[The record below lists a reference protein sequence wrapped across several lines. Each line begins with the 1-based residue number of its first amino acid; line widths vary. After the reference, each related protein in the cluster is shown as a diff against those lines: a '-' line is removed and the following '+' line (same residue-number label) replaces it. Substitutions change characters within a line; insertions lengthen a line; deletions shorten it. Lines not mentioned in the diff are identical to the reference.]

1 MTTRQLNELFRQ
13 VSLIG
18 PTFNQRCLSTCRYH
32 YINSTMPQQKQKQPV
47 LSESQ
52 MNPAVKEL
60 QYAVRGPIV
69 ARAVEID
76 NELKSGSTSYNFEK
90 VIKCNIGDA
99 HAMGQ
104 KPITYIRQV
113 VAGMLLPETLPDL
126 PESVQVRVRE
136 ILAGC
141 GGQSIGAYSNSAGV
155 EVIRE
160 HIAKFIE
167 ERDGGVPSRPEDVF
181 LSTGA
186 SGGIVKVLKML
197 TFGSGKDRTGI
208 MIPTPQYPL
217 YSATISELE
226 AVRCNYYLDEETNW
240 SLKLDELEKAYN
252 SAAEKCAPRV
262 LCIINP
268 GNPTGNVLSK
278 ENIQGVIKFAYEK
291 NLFVLSDEVYQDNIW
306 DDNCQFHSFK
316 KTCYELGEPY
326 RSGLQYASFHSISKG
341 YMGECGL
348 RGGYMELVNWQS
360 GVKTEMIKLLS
371 SRLCPPVTGQAAMD
385 CVVKAPKRGDSCY
398 ELWKDERDHV
408 LAELKAK
415 AKLTADEFNKI
426 DGVSC
431 QTVQGAM
438 YSFPS
443 ITMPDKFVEHCERE
457 GVVPDAVYCMELLE
471 SKGVCV
477 VPGSGFGQRAGTHH
491 FRMTIL
497 PPRETMETVMQ
508 RFNEFHTEFTKKWA

>member
-1 MTTRQLNELFRQ
+1 
-13 VSLIG
+13 
-18 PTFNQRCLSTCRYH
+18 
-32 YINSTMPQQKQKQPV
+32 MPQQKHSEPV
-47 LSESQ
+47 LSEDH
-52 MNPAVKEL
+52 MNPAVKQL

-69 ARAVEID
+69 ARAVQIDKEI
-76 NELKSGSTSYNFEK
+76 ESGSQEYDFSK

-104 KPITYIRQV
+104 KPITFIRQV
-113 VAGMLLPETLPDL
+113 VAGMLMPDCLPDM
-126 PESVQVRVRE
+126 PEPVQARVKQ
-136 ILAGC
+136 ILTGC
-141 GGQSIGAYSNSAGV
+141 GGGSIGAYSNSAGV

-160 HIAKFIE
+160 HIAKFVE
-167 ERDGGVPSRPEDVF
+167 ERDGGVPCRPEDIF

-197 TFGSGKDRTGI
+197 TFGEGKDRTGI

-217 YSATISELE
+217 YSATISEFE

-240 SLKLDELEKAYN
+240 SLKLDELEHAYEEA
-252 SAAEKCAPRV
+252 SKTCAPRA

-278 ENIQGVIKFAYEK
+278 ENIQMVVKFAYEK

-306 DDNCQFHSFK
+306 DDQCEFHSFK

-348 RGGYMELVNWQS
+348 RGGYMELCNWQG
-360 GVKTEMIKLLS
+360 GVKTEMVKLLS

-385 CVVKAPKRGDSCY
+385 CVVKPPKKGDVCY
-398 ELWKDERDHV
+398 ELWKDEKDHV
-408 LAELKAK
+408 LSELKKK
-415 AKLTADEFNKI
+415 AKLTAEGFNNI
-426 DGVSC
+426 PGVSC

-443 ITMPDKFVEHCERE
+443 ITMPEKFVAHCDAN
-457 GVVPDAVYCMELLE
+457 GLTPDAVYCMELLE
-471 SKGVCV
+471 AKGVCV

-497 PPRETMETVMQ
+497 PPRETMEVVLQ
-508 RFNEFHTEFTKKWA
+508 RFEEFHTQFTKKWE